1 MSPMI
6 RVRTE
11 GIDLINLKCQAGT
24 LIGEPWKKAF
34 GAVVDYV
41 FSTARVRAPRGETSQ
56 LFNKLTETMDTRPLP
71 LWGKVSTD
79 ATDSET
85 GFRYPFVLESGH
97 RAPSGMGMA
106 ATKRRKPLADKGK
119 YIALHYKG
127 TRRTTRKWL
136 SGSLRGA
143 KKRAE
148 QLLDWAAREI
158 EMNWRA

>member
-1 MSPMI
+1 MI

-11 GIDLINLKCQAGT
+11 GIDRIDLKCQAGT
-24 LIGEPWKKAF
+24 LIGQPWKKAF
-34 GAVVDYV
+34 GAVIDYV
-41 FSTARVRAPRGETSQ
+41 FSTARARAPRGKTSQ
-56 LFNKLTETMDTRPLP
+56 LFNKLTETMDSRPLP

-85 GFRYPFVLESGH
+85 GFRYPFVLEAGH
-97 RAPSGMGMA
+97 RARSGHGMA
-106 ATKRRKPLADKGK
+106 VTKRRRPLTDTGLYVK
-119 YIALHYKG
+119 LHHRG